1 MVQWISMKIISENRE
16 ARFEYFIEDSFE
28 AGVALDGGE
37 VKSIK
42 SGNVSLKD
50 AYCSVNNAEVF
61 IKGMHV
67 AVYDRGGA
75 FNVKDS
81 RRDRRLL
88 LHKSEIR
95 KLIGK
100 VNEKGYTLVP
110 LKIYL
115 KQALI
120 KIEIG
125 LCKGKH
131 TYDKKQTVKERD
143 LDKAARRELKNIK
156 L

>member
-1 MVQWISMKIISENRE
+1 MKTIAENRE

-28 AGVALDGGE
+28 AGIALDGGE

-50 AYCSVNNAEVF
+50 AYCSVENASAF

-67 AVYDRGGA
+67 AVYDKGGA
-75 FNVKDS
+75 YNSKDS
-81 RRDRRLL
+81 RRERRLL

-95 KLIGK
+95 RLIGK

-115 KQALI
+115 KQSLI
-120 KIEIG
+120 KLEIG

-131 TYDKKQTVKERD
+131 TYDKKQSIKERD
-143 LDKAARRELKNIK
+143 LDRSAKRDIKNIK

>member
-1 MVQWISMKIISENRE
+1 MKIIAENRE
-16 ARFEYFIEDSFE
+16 ARFEYFIEDSVE
-28 AGVALDGGE
+28 AGISLDGGE

-50 AYCSVNNAEVF
+50 AYCTVYRSELY

-67 AVYDRGGA
+67 AVYDKGGA
-75 FNVKDS
+75 FNSKDS

-88 LHKSEIR
+88 LHKREIV
-95 KLIGK
+95 KFSAKI
-100 VNEKGYTLVP
+100 NEKGYTLVP

-115 KQALI
+115 KQSLI
-120 KIEIG
+120 KVEVG

-131 TYDKKQTVKERD
+131 TYDKKQSIKERD
-143 LDKAARRELKNIK
+143 LDRSARRDVKSYGI
-156 L
+156 

>member
-1 MVQWISMKIISENRE
+1 MKIISENRE

-28 AGVALDGGE
+28 AGIALDGGE

-110 LKIYL
+110 LTIYL

>member
-1 MVQWISMKIISENRE
+1 MKIIAENRE
-16 ARFEYFIEDSFE
+16 ARFEYFIEDSVE
-28 AGVALDGGE
+28 AGISLDGGE

-50 AYCSVNNAEVF
+50 AYCTVYRSELY

-67 AVYDRGGA
+67 AVYDKGGS
-75 FNVKDS
+75 FNSKDS

-88 LHKSEIR
+88 LHKREIV
-95 KLIGK
+95 KFTAKI
-100 VNEKGYTLVP
+100 NEKGYTLVP

-115 KQALI
+115 KQSLI
-120 KIEIG
+120 KVEVG

-131 TYDKKQTVKERD
+131 TYDKKQSIKERD
-143 LDKAARRELKNIK
+143 LDRSARRDVKNYGI
-156 L
+156 

>member
-1 MVQWISMKIISENRE
+1 MKTIAENRE

-28 AGVALDGGE
+28 AGIALDGGE

-50 AYCSVNNAEVF
+50 AYCSVENASVF

-67 AVYDRGGA
+67 SVYDKGGA
-75 FNVKDS
+75 YNSKDS
-81 RRDRRLL
+81 RRERRLL

-95 KLIGK
+95 RLIGK

-115 KQALI
+115 KQSLI
-120 KIEIG
+120 KLEIG

-131 TYDKKQTVKERD
+131 TYDKKQSIKERD
-143 LDKAARRELKNIK
+143 LDRSAKRDIKNIK

>member
-1 MVQWISMKIISENRE
+1 MKIIAENRE
-16 ARFEYFIEDSFE
+16 ARFEYFIEDSVE
-28 AGVALDGGE
+28 AGISLDGGE

-50 AYCSVNNAEVF
+50 AYCTVYRSELY

-67 AVYDRGGA
+67 AVYDKGGA
-75 FNVKDS
+75 FNSKDS

-88 LHKSEIR
+88 LHKREIV
-95 KLIGK
+95 KISAK
-100 VNEKGYTLVP
+100 INEKGYTLVP

-115 KQALI
+115 KQSLI
-120 KIEIG
+120 KVEVG

-131 TYDKKQTVKERD
+131 TYDKKQSIKERD
-143 LDKAARRELKNIK
+143 LDRSARRDVKNYGI
-156 L
+156 

>member
-1 MVQWISMKIISENRE
+1 MKIIAENRE
-16 ARFEYFIEDSFE
+16 ARFEYFIEDSVE
-28 AGVALDGGE
+28 AGISLDGGE

-50 AYCSVNNAEVF
+50 AYCTVYCSELY

-67 AVYDRGGA
+67 AVYDKGGA
-75 FNVKDS
+75 FNSKDS

-88 LHKSEIR
+88 LHKREIV
-95 KLIGK
+95 KFSAKI
-100 VNEKGYTLVP
+100 NEKGYTLVP

-115 KQALI
+115 KQSLI
-120 KIEIG
+120 KVEVG

-131 TYDKKQTVKERD
+131 TYDKKQSIKERD
-143 LDKAARRELKNIK
+143 LDRETERLVKK
-156 L
+156 YR